1 MNMETLQMAKPRKSV
16 SIKDLPPPK
25 GFIII
30 GGAGKRK
37 DDKEENR
44 EAQPKTAPLS
54 K

>member
-1 MNMETLQMAKPRKSV
+1 MQMAKTPRKSV

-30 GGAGKRK
+30 GGAGKRT
-37 DDKEENR
+37 DDKEENK

-54 K
+54 T

>member
-1 MNMETLQMAKPRKSV
+1 MAKTPRKSV

-37 DDKEENR
+37 AEQEEIK
-44 EAQPKTAPLS
+44 EAQSKTAPLS

>member
-1 MNMETLQMAKPRKSV
+1 MPKAPRKSV

-37 DDKEENR
+37 DDR
-44 EAQPKTAPLS
+44 EDSKGTQAKTAPLS

>member
-1 MNMETLQMAKPRKSV
+1 MAKTPRKSV

-30 GGAGKRK
+30 GGAGKRT
-37 DDKEENR
+37 DDKEESK
-44 EAQPKTAPLS
+44 EAQPRTAPLS